1 VPLFPHGAPKWYGQF
16 SSSAQGLLNAAVK
29 GDLSVEAALTQ
40 LAAKARQLA
49 GS

>member
-1 VPLFPHGAPKWYGQF
+1 
-16 SSSAQGLLNAAVK
+16 VK

-40 LAAKARQLA
+40 LAAKARELA